1 MVQEIKD
8 YKKGFNRG
16 LFQVRIKDKAEVVEK
31 IRKAIG
37 VVNRVSFYC
46 YQYGKVEPKASQAAA
61 IEKIFAEY
69 GITEV
74 WGNE

>member
-1 MVQEIKD
+1 MEQEIKN
-8 YKKGFNRG
+8 YKQGFTKG
-16 LFQVRIKDKAEVVEK
+16 LLQVRIRDKSEVLK
-31 IRKAIG
+31 KLRNAIG
-37 VVNRVSFYC
+37 VINRVSFYQ

-61 IEKIFAEY
+61 IERVFAEY